1 MLGRAM
7 AAPSAQDV
15 VAVKRLMRYLSG
27 TLDYGFVLS
36 GTGQSTL
43 IAYSDADWGGD
54 VERKSTSGAL
64 HYFGEDLV
72 HWTRKKQG
80 CVASFTAEAEYVAA
94 LSCAQDVIWLR
105 GVLCDLNYQQ
115 REPTVIFEDNTAT
128 IKWSSGSSRRA
139 KHIDLKVC
147 FVHEGVSMKQIIL
160 KYLPTA
166 EQVADILTKL
176 LEANNF
182 SSLRDKLGFSR
193 GGVLA

>member
-27 TLDYGFVLS
+27 TLDYGFVIS

-166 EQVADILTKL
+166 EQVADIQTKL
-176 LEANNF
+176 LKANNF
-182 SSLRDKLGFSR
+182 SFLRDKLGFSR